1 MPQGT
6 RPIPSMDNP
15 ALFKPDDVMHELYQ
29 TASQHVKFYCNNNFI
44 EQFVETACFCFTSL
58 LCSGGK
64 NRIEGLGL

>member
-1 MPQGT
+1 
-6 RPIPSMDNP
+6 
-15 ALFKPDDVMHELYQ
+15 MHELYQ

-58 LCSGGK
+58 LCSGGI